1 MFGPSPHLT
10 RSVRLGTRFAAFYGA
25 RSWLLQ
31 SRAAMPLYEYQCT
44 ECEAT
49 LEAIQAFSA
58 PPLEECPECGRPS
71 LKKLLSAPAF
81 QFKGSGWYVNDYARK
96 GANGSAEAASNGS
109 SGNGGD
115 SKGEDK
121 GKAASAGSSSESA
134 GKTGGSASSAKSES
148 SGRAASQG

>member
-1 MFGPSPHLT
+1 M
-10 RSVRLGTRFAAFYGA
+10 
-25 RSWLLQ
+25 LLQ

-58 PPLEECPECGRPS
+58 PPLEDCPECGQPG

-96 GANGSAEAASNGS
+96 GNGNAGKSDNDSTNGASKSATS
-109 SGNGGD
+109 D
-115 SKGEDK
+115 
-121 GKAASAGSSSESA
+121 SSSDS
-134 GKTGGSASSAKSES
+134 GKKPKDATSSSKSDTSSA
-148 SGRAASQG
+148 AAP